1 MGQILRSLLWTLVT
15 SGQFRRSG
23 QAIVFLVVSI
33 SLLPLAAMGAAAS
46 GVGATPE
53 WRERARACKDDTCAA
68 LIAAV
73 AAAAAG
79 GSGSGA
85 DAFVARL
92 RAQLAADKVGF
103 VLAAAALCEL
113 VALRDARMPLA
124 LPLPAAVAAAL
135 EELQRGV
142 TSGGNG
148 DRTYAAIQADKERW
162 VHGTADVPTPE
173 WGESRRVTAV
183 SAPRHTP
190 SHPRP
195 GTPPTCAP
203 FSPFLSG
210 RGARG
215 SKRLPLDRRLYG
227 PRNGRRDALR
237 LAVRAARAPALQHEC
252 RRRRLLRVWRQ
263 RWRTNR
269 RRRRRQQRRR

>member
-1 MGQILRSLLWTLVT
+1 
-15 SGQFRRSG
+15 
-23 QAIVFLVVSI
+23 
-33 SLLPLAAMGAAAS
+33 MGAAAS

-73 AAAAAG
+73 AGAAASAAAAG
-79 GSGSGA
+79 GGSGA

-92 RAQLAADKVGF
+92 RAQLTADKAGF

-113 VALRDARMPLA
+113 VALRDARVPLA

-135 EELQRGV
+135 EELQRSV
-142 TSGGNG
+142 TSGGDG
-148 DRTYAAIQADKERW
+148 DRTYAAMQADKERW

-173 WGESRRVTAV
+173 WGEFRRVIAA
-183 SAPRHTP
+183 SEKRQTP
-190 SHPRP
+190 SHPHP
-195 GTPPTCAP
+195 GIPPTCVP

-215 SKRLPLDRRLYG
+215 SKRLPLDGRLHG
-227 PRNGRRDALR
+227 RRNGRRDALR
-237 LAVRAARAPALQHEC
+237 LAVRAARAPARQHQC
-252 RRRRLLRVWRQ
+252 RRRRLLRVWR
-263 RWRTNR
+263 
-269 RRRRRQQRRR
+269 